1 MSRKEESL
9 DIFQMLYESA
19 KKRLEEKARLLD
31 SLGVKEY
38 FSEGSIRINKRTCK
52 GIECKLCIEACPTNA
67 LYWGYGDVKI
77 IEDLCIYCA
86 ACVLSCIVDNCIQ
99 VKRKRTDGKN
109 ENFGT
114 PSEVSKLLKNISSKK
129 RLDVTNRRFPSIER
143 YLEEIVSSK

>member
-1 MSRKEESL
+1 MSSKEKSL

-19 KKRLEEKARLLD
+19 KKRLEEKTRLLD

-52 GIECKLCIEACPTNA
+52 GIECKLCIEACPTDA

-114 PSEVSKLLKNISSKK
+114 PSEVSKLLKNISSKR
-129 RLDVTNRRFPSIER
+129 RLTVTNRRFPSIER